1 MNDPRPD
8 QNDLFISVFEQMITR
23 DQKPEDVNQK
33 LRDEIQEK
41 LNGTPSTVSQDK

>member
-8 QNDLFISVFEQMITR
+8 QKDLFISVFEQMITR

>member
-1 MNDPRPD
+1 MTDPRPD
-8 QNDLFISVFEQMITR
+8 QKDLFVQTFEQIISR
-23 DQKPEDVNQK
+23 DQKPEDVDQK

>member
-1 MNDPRPD
+1 MNDPHPD
-8 QNDLFISVFEQMITR
+8 QKDIFVQTFEQMIKR
-23 DQKPEDVNQK
+23 DQKPEDVDQK